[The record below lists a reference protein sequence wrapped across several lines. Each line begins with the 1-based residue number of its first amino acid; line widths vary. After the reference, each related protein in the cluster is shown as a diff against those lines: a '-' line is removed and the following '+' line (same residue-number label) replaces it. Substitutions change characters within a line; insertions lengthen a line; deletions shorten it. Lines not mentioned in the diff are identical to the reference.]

1 MEFIQCVEE
10 KLFRWWKKIDKHR
23 PGSLQNLHLIRTKS
37 QASITLSAYKERRR
51 LARVVEMEARFKET
65 YDSVIDIFDR
75 WIDLNECQG
84 IAKEEKEGK
93 DLMDVESSIEEE
105 KESDEKQDSCVEHIE
120 HAYDLQ

>member
-1 MEFIQCVEE
+1 MEFIQRVEE
-10 KLFRWWKKIDKHR
+10 KL
-23 PGSLQNLHLIRTKS
+23 TKS
-37 QASITLSAYKERRR
+37 QASITLSAYRERRR
-51 LARVVEMEARFKET
+51 LARVVEMEARIKET

-84 IAKEEKEGK
+84 IAKEAKEGE
-93 DLMDVESSIEEE
+93 DLMDVESSTEEE